1 MSGARS
7 NIVPLTQETA
17 KNFLPAELRKK
28 GSSIDLK
35 ALADKARTAIDGSEE
50 SLKAAG
56 NIADGGWLSRLWNS
70 GAFAKNVV
78 ESIGYIRD
86 ISQVNLALSAVCND
100 LAAANLTHAQKIDAN
115 HLATNEQLQGVQ
127 QSMGELLQHLR
138 AQRDSV
144 LLQPIVQRL
153 GQVDAADKE
162 ALQGWLHSF
171 SEAIDLQYLALQ
183 EKINQLA
190 QAPAVSS
197 EELQPIREKLNQ
209 LSSANHERQ
218 DHSVRIDRELKRVQE
233 GLGIL
238 EAEHTRQMVQLGGE
252 ITLQKNLAAQ
262 RSNALDAALRQSH
275 AKLGDGLSQVSEQLA
290 NTKRRLADECKA
302 REEHDAATLETLEQ
316 REQALRRTIQA
327 LNLHWI
333 KRLVWVGGALLLV
346 QAAAFAYLFV
356 HIGGR

>member
-7 NIVPLTQETA
+7 NIVSITQETA
-17 KNFLPAELRKK
+17 RDLLPVELRDAR
-28 GSSIDLK
+28 SIDLTK
-35 ALADKARTAIDGSEE
+35 LAALAKSAIEGSEK

-56 NIADGGWLSRLWNS
+56 DIANSNALTRLWSS
-70 GAFAKNVV
+70 GNYARNVV

-86 ISQVNLALSAVCND
+86 ISQVNLALSAICND
-100 LAAANLTHAQKIDAN
+100 LAAANLTHAQRIDAN
-115 HLATNEQLQGVQ
+115 HLATSEQLQDVQ
-127 QSMGELLQHLR
+127 RLTGELLQHLR
-138 AQRDSV
+138 TARDSA
-144 LLQPIVQRL
+144 LLQPIVQGL

-162 ALQGWLHSF
+162 ALHGWLHSF
-171 SEAIDLQYLALQ
+171 SEAVDLQYLALQ
-183 EKINQLA
+183 EKINQVA

-197 EELQPIREKLNQ
+197 EELQPIREKLNE
-209 LSSANHERQ
+209 LSSANQEQR
-218 DHSVRIDRELKRVQE
+218 DHSLRIDSGLKRVQE
-233 GLGIL
+233 GLRIQ

-262 RSNALDAALRQSH
+262 RSNSLDAALRQSH

-302 REEHDAATLETLEQ
+302 REEHDASTLETLEQ
-316 REQALRRTIQA
+316 REQALRRTIHA

-356 HIGGR
+356 NIGGR